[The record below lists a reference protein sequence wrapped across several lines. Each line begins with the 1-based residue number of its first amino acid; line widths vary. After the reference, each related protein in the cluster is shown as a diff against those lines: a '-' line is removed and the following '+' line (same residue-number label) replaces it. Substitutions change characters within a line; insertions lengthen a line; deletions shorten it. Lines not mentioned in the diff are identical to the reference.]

1 MDLRARIQIF
11 SNSDDLEKTM
21 DSNEIEFEN
30 LLKDALKILRIFKII
45 GRNLRKCAKANAV
58 IVNFS
63 KLIFG
68 RASYNF
74 KILWE

>member
-30 LLKDALKILRIFKII
+30 LLKDALKILRYS
-45 GRNLRKCAKANAV
+45 R
-58 IVNFS
+58 
-63 KLIFG
+63 
-68 RASYNF
+68 
-74 KILWE
+74 